1 MWMKNFERKGVLNIK
16 RNRGNIDVK
25 ENCGRY
31 NVLVY
36 LENDRLYCIIKIYRM
51 LFLKLE
57 NKKWIMEIIKYK
69 IKI

>member
-1 MWMKNFERKGVLNIK
+1 MKNLERKGASNIK

-36 LENDRLYCIIKIYRM
+36 LENDRLYCIIKTYRM
-51 LFLKLE
+51 LFLKSE
-57 NKKWIMEIIKYK
+57 NKKWTMEIIKYK
-69 IKI
+69 TKI